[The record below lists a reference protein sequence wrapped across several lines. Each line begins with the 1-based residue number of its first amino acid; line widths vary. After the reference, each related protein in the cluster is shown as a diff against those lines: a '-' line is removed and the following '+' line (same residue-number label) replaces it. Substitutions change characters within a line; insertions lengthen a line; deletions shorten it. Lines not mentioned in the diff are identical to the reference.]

1 MRIDIISVLPELL
14 ESPLQHS
21 IVNRAREKGL
31 VEIHFH
37 QLRNYGIGNYKSV
50 DDYPY
55 GAGGGMVMRC
65 EPLAACIEELK
76 KDRVYN
82 EVIYMT
88 PDGDLFDQ
96 PTANQLSMQ
105 SNLMIICGHY
115 KGIDQ
120 RIRDTYV
127 TKEISIGNYV
137 LSGGE
142 IAAAVVCDAIIRLIP
157 GAISDEMSA
166 LSDSFQD
173 GLLAPP
179 VYTRPE
185 EWNGLKVP
193 EILLSGNDKAIADWR
208 HEQSLN
214 ITKLRRPDLFDKL
227 Q

>member
-1 MRIDIISVLPELL
+1 MRIDIITVLPELL
-14 ESPLQHS
+14 TGPLTHS
-21 IVNRAREKGL
+21 IVQRAIEKKIIEL
-31 VEIHFH
+31 HIHP
-37 QLRNYGIGNYKSV
+37 LRNYGIGSYKQV

-65 EPLAACIEELK
+65 EPLAACIDALLK
-76 KDRVYN
+76 AHTYD
-82 EVIYMT
+82 EIIYMT
-88 PDGDLFDQ
+88 PDGDVLDQ
-96 PTANQLSMQ
+96 PMANQYSMKK
-105 SNLMIICGHY
+105 NLMIICGHY

-127 TKEISIGNYV
+127 TKEISIGSFV

-142 IAAAVVCDAIIRLIP
+142 IPAAVFCDAIIRLIP

-185 EWNGLKVP
+185 EWNGKKVP
-193 EILLSGNDKAIADWR
+193 EILLSGDDKKIADWR
-208 HEQSLN
+208 LEKSIEL
-214 ITKLRRPDLFDKL
+214 TRKRRPDLLDE
-227 Q
+227 

>member
-1 MRIDIISVLPELL
+1 MLRIDIITVLPELL
-14 ESPLQHS
+14 NGPLTHS
-21 IVNRAREKGL
+21 IVQRAIDKKV
-31 VEIHFH
+31 VELYIHP
-37 QLRNYGIGNYKSV
+37 LRNYGMGAYKQV

-65 EPLAACIEELK
+65 EPLAACIDELQAK
-76 KDRVYN
+76 INYD

-96 PTANQLSMQ
+96 PMANQLSMKK
-105 SNLMIICGHY
+105 NLLIICGHY

-120 RIRDTYV
+120 RIRDKYV
-127 TKEISIGNYV
+127 TKEISVGSFV

-142 IAAAVVCDAIIRLIP
+142 IAAAVVCDAIIRILP

-185 EWNGLKVP
+185 EWNGMKVP
-193 EILLSGNDKAIADWR
+193 EILLSGDDKKISDWR
-208 HEQSLN
+208 LEKSIE
-214 ITKLRRPDLFDKL
+214 ITKKRRPDIFDC
-227 Q
+227 

>member
-1 MRIDIISVLPELL
+1 MRIDIITVLPELL
-14 ESPLQHS
+14 DGPLTHS
-21 IVNRAREKGL
+21 IVQRAIEKKV
-31 VEIHFH
+31 VELHIHP
-37 QLRNYGIGNYKSV
+37 LRNYGLGAYKQV

-65 EPLAACIEELK
+65 EPLAACIDELQSK
-76 KDRVYN
+76 IKYD

-96 PTANQLSMQ
+96 PTANRLSLQ
-105 SNLMIICGHY
+105 KNLLIICGHY

-120 RIRDTYV
+120 RIRDKYV

-142 IAAAVVCDAIIRLIP
+142 IAAAVVCDAVIRILP

-185 EWNGLKVP
+185 EWNGMKVP
-193 EILLSGNDKAIADWR
+193 EILLSGDDKKISDWR
-208 HEQSLN
+208 LEQSME
-214 ITKLRRPDLFDKL
+214 ITKKRRPDIFNK
-227 Q
+227 

>member
-1 MRIDIISVLPELL
+1 MHIDIITVLPELL
-14 ESPLQHS
+14 DGPLNHS

-37 QLRNYGIGNYKSV
+37 QLRNYGIGNYKQV

-65 EPLAACIEELK
+65 EPLAACIDDLK
-76 KDRVYN
+76 KDREYDDI
-82 EVIYMT
+82 IYMT

-96 PTANQLSMQ
+96 PMANQLSMRK
-105 SNLMIICGHY
+105 SLLIICGHY

-127 TKEISIGNYV
+127 TREISIGNYV

-193 EILLSGNDKAIADWR
+193 DILLSGNDKAIAEWR
-208 HEQSLN
+208 LEQSME
-214 ITKLRRPDLFDKL
+214 ITRKRRPDLFNKI
-227 Q
+227 

>member
-1 MRIDIISVLPELL
+1 MLRVDIITVLPELL
-14 ESPLQHS
+14 TGPLTHS
-21 IVNRAREKGL
+21 IVQRAIDKKVVAL
-31 VEIHFH
+31 YIHP
-37 QLRNYGIGNYKSV
+37 LRNYGMGAYKQV

-76 KDRVYN
+76 STVTYD
-82 EVIYMT
+82 EIIYMT
-88 PDGDLFDQ
+88 PDGELFDQ
-96 PTANQLSMQ
+96 PMANQLSMKK
-105 SNLMIICGHY
+105 NLLIICGHY

-120 RIRDTYV
+120 RIRDKYV
-127 TKEISIGNYV
+127 TREISIGSFV

-142 IAAAVVCDAIIRLIP
+142 IAAAVLCDAIIRILP

-185 EWNGLKVP
+185 EWNGMKVP
-193 EILLSGNDKAIADWR
+193 EILLSGDDKKIADWR
-208 HEQSLN
+208 LEQSIE
-214 ITKLRRPDLFDKL
+214 ITKKRRPDILR
-227 Q
+227 

>member
-1 MRIDIISVLPELL
+1 MLRIDIITVLPELL
-14 ESPLQHS
+14 QGPLTHS
-21 IVNRAREKGL
+21 IVQRAIDKKVVELHIHPLREFGL
-31 VEIHFH
+31 
-37 QLRNYGIGNYKSV
+37 GGYKQV

-65 EPLAACIEELK
+65 EPLAACIDKLQK
-76 KDRVYN
+76 VVKYD

-88 PDGDLFDQ
+88 PDGEVFDQ
-96 PTANQLSMQ
+96 PMANQLSLTQ
-105 SNLMIICGHY
+105 NLLIICGHY

-120 RIRDTYV
+120 RIRDKYV
-127 TKEISIGNYV
+127 TREISVGSFV

-142 IAAAVVCDAIIRLIP
+142 LAAAIICDAIIRILP

-185 EWNGLKVP
+185 EWNGMKVP
-193 EILLSGNDKAIADWR
+193 EILLSGDDKKISDWR
-208 HEQSLN
+208 LEQSIE
-214 ITKLRRPDLFDKL
+214 ITKKRRPDIFKD
-227 Q
+227 

>member
-1 MRIDIISVLPELL
+1 MRIDIITVLPELL
-14 ESPLQHS
+14 TGPLTSS
-21 IVNRAREKGL
+21 IIQRAIDKKV
-31 VEIHFH
+31 VEIHIH
-37 QLRNYGIGNYKSV
+37 SLRDYGMGAYRQV

-65 EPLAACIEELK
+65 EPLAACIDKLQESVK
-76 KDRVYN
+76 YD

-96 PTANQLSMQ
+96 PTANRLSM
-105 SNLMIICGHY
+105 NTNILIICGHY

-120 RIRDTYV
+120 RIRDKYV
-127 TKEISIGNYV
+127 TKEISIGSYV

-142 IAAAVVCDAIIRLIP
+142 IPAAVVCDAIIRLIP

-173 GLLAPP
+173 NLLAPP

-185 EWNGLKVP
+185 EWDGMKVP
-193 EILLSGNDKAIADWR
+193 SILLSGDDKKIAEWR
-208 HEQSLN
+208 LEQSIE
-214 ITKLRRPDLFDKL
+214 ITRKRRPDLLDEE
-227 Q
+227 